1 MQINYK
7 IFSHWRELDNV
18 PEANNFMCYQIRT
31 GQVVALAYDD
41 MRKLFLLNSKRDI
54 LRANA
59 DLLSGLQE
67 ALNNGNNSGAV
78 TLTGD

>member
-1 MQINYK
+1 MQVSYK
-7 IFSHWRELDNV
+7 IFSNWRELDNL

-31 GQVVALAYDD
+31 SQVVALAYDD

-59 DLLSGLQE
+59 ELLSGLQE
-67 ALNNGNNSGAV
+67 ALNNGQNSGAI